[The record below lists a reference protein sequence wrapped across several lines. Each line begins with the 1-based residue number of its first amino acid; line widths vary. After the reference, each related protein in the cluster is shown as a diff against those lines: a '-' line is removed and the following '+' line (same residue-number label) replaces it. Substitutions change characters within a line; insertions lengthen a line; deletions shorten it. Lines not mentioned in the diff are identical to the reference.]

1 MKLRRRVLLAL
12 AVLLIGAVAALFFLT
27 RPPPVLT
34 VMTWPGTYGRAQINA
49 QMHTYGAYRNV
60 DVRPAFWDGDLAD
73 VRTMVERRQYKADVI
88 DLEMPKAV
96 QACNENLLERIDPAI
111 LPAGADGMPAARDF
125 VPGAL
130 GPCWVGGQVY
140 SQVIVYSPK
149 LDKAPATLAD
159 FFDVKKF
166 PGRRALS
173 RASAK
178 FNLEMALLA
187 DGVTPGEVYKTLET
201 HDGLDRAFA
210 KLKALNP
217 IWAHD
222 SEDAL
227 ERLKD
232 GQAVMV
238 TALNGDVA
246 NLKDFTP
253 GGVIWDHQLY
263 EMDAFGIPAGNPNRD
278 RALDY
283 IAYATSSAP
292 LAGMASWVPFGPAR
306 QSSLPLVK
314 PNPETGQALA
324 ALLPTAPEN
333 FRNAFAVDDGWWQ
346 SHGAGIASRWRE
358 FVSQ

>member
-34 VMTWPGTYGRAQINA
+34 VMTWPGIYGRAQTNA
-49 QMHTYGAYRNV
+49 QMHPYGADKNV
-60 DVRPAFWDGDLAD
+60 DVRPALWDGDLAD
-73 VRTMVERRQYKADVI
+73 VRTMVEKRQYRADVI
-88 DLEMPKAV
+88 DFEMPKAV
-96 QACNENLLERIDPAI
+96 QACKDKLLERIDPAI
-111 LPAGADGMPAARDF
+111 LPAGADGEPAARDF
-125 VPGAL
+125 VAGAL
-130 GPCWVGGQVY
+130 GPCWVGSQVY
-140 SQVIVYSPK
+140 SQVIVFSPK
-149 LDKAPATLAD
+149 LENMPATLAD

-187 DGVTPGEVYKTLET
+187 DGVAPGDVYKTLET
-201 HDGLDRAFA
+201 TDGLDRAFA
-210 KLKALNP
+210 KLKALHP

-222 SEDAL
+222 SVDAL
-227 ERLKD
+227 AWLKD

-263 EMDAFGIPAGNPNRD
+263 EMDAFGIPAGSPNRD

-283 IAYATSSAP
+283 IGYATSSAP
-292 LAGMASWVPFGPAR
+292 LAGVADWVPYGPAR
-306 QSSLPLVK
+306 HSSLPLVK
-314 PNPETGQALA
+314 TNPETGQAMS

-333 FRNAFAVDDGWWQ
+333 FRNAFAVDSGWWLA
-346 SHGAGIASRWRE
+346 HGAGIDSRWRE

>member
-12 AVLLIGAVAALFFLT
+12 AVLLIAAVAALFFFS

-34 VMTWPGTYGRAQINA
+34 VMTWPGVYGRAQTNA
-49 QMHTYGAYRNV
+49 QMHPFSAETNI

-73 VRTMVERRQYKADVI
+73 VQAMVDKGQFKADVI
-88 DLEMPKAV
+88 DFELPKAV
-96 QACNENLLERIDPAI
+96 QACKDDLLEKIAPAI
-111 LPAGADGMPAARDF
+111 LPPGADGTPPARDF
-125 VPGAL
+125 VPGSI
-130 GPCWVGGQVY
+130 GPCWIGSQVY
-140 SQVIVYSPK
+140 SQVMVYAPGLK
-149 LDKAPATLAD
+149 KAPVTLAD
-159 FFDVKKF
+159 FFDTQKF

-187 DGVTPGEVYKTLET
+187 DGVAPGDVYKTLAT
-201 HDGLDRAFA
+201 PPGLDRAFA

-222 SEDAL
+222 SVGAL
-227 ERLKD
+227 EWLKD
-232 GQAVMV
+232 GHAVMT

-253 GGVIWDHQLY
+253 GVIWDHQLY
-263 EMDAFGIPAGNPNRD
+263 EMDVFAIPAGDPNKK

-283 IAYATSSAP
+283 IAYATGSAP
-292 LAGMASWVPFGPAR
+292 LAGVASWVPYGPAR
-306 QSSLPLVK
+306 RSALALVK
-314 PNPETGQALA
+314 PNPETGQALG
-324 ALLPTAPEN
+324 ALLPTAPGN
-333 FRNAFAVDDGWWQ
+333 FRNAFAIDESWWLA
-346 SHGAGIASRWRE
+346 HGQAIASRWQE